1 MKPFHGITFCPT
13 GFQSETTSN
22 EIAKI
27 IFKLGGQF
35 TKDLTRYVNALILG
49 EKSDTPKYRFAV
61 MSRPDMLFLD
71 YATIYELYQ
80 RWMAGDDITLKSHS
94 KFAMFKNDDRIRML
108 AVLRTKLQSKPLNN
122 YYIFI
127 GRVSGTANDK
137 SGKNPFSPSSSS
149 DSLVPRLEAICHEL
163 GCYKCNTVHF
173 VKDTKKNNPK
183 RHVIFISDTLSGA
196 RVNAA
201 LEVGVPVVHYKWI
214 LDCRRRY
221 AALQYDPY
229 YLVSSVRSTPYDLI
243 GAEACQ
249 CWESVLEFDDL
260 DALLGSTP
268 SGVASGKEG
277 QFPTVSSGTDGIGQ
291 RSIAA
296 MLHKFK
302 PQGDKLWKRALLLN
316 RDKDDEIVGV
326 NNDSNDDDGRSV
338 TTRGDPPAPTTSA
351 VSNKKV
357 DVTESNQG
365 KINTKKIF
373 ADCVFKIHSSFPP
386 QHLKILQ
393 KVIKENDGAI
403 YENYRSMSTSIPSP
417 TLYYPHKYYILPSDI
432 PMDDLQLSNE
442 NHFTLA
448 TEFFIERCL
457 HYSKLLDP
465 LDSWSKPFFHTSR
478 FNIIPS
484 PSLLHHNDAGLHI
497 SITGFYGVEL
507 LHLTKILRMLEP
519 MGITFS
525 EYLNSKTDVLLINIA
540 SLTSIPQTHTLW
552 QNEFGDM
559 FQENYK
565 AETRDLD
572 NETRD
577 PQKHP
582 NVKRSS
588 VFRNSMKRK
597 IQFVKNIHCIPA
609 LTPAFLM
616 NIFKSTE
623 ASRLATSPTAY
634 LNNVKWCILCPKGKR
649 SDFECKILSTAANA
663 SSHGQGSGASDGVR
677 NSDAVRKLTGASNT
691 DSKPLPSTVPTS
703 LAKSA
708 RDLIDTMRNA
718 LSNVQPQPVRKRVLS
733 TSSAPPSIG
742 ENSPR
747 GKSQKYESGATP
759 RSALRRPKH
768 KESSAESA
776 LSDTELSHFFRR
788 PRLTNRKV
796 KLVARSSSWG
806 TIISDEMANMSSSA
820 GAPPFGVSKTSEV
833 YVSGG
838 NGISNLEPGHTQI
851 TYGTRRD
858 VGSKG

>member
-1 MKPFHGITFCPT
+1 MKPLHGITFCPT

-71 YATIYELYQ
+71 YTTIYELYQ

-127 GRVSGTANDK
+127 GRVSEPTHDK
-137 SGKNPFSPSSSS
+137 NSKNPFSSSSS
-149 DSLVPRLEAICHEL
+149 GSLVPRLEAICNEL

-183 RHVIFISDTLSGA
+183 KHVIFISDTLSGA

-229 YLVSSVRSTPYDLI
+229 YLVSSVGSTSYDLI

-268 SGVASGKEG
+268 SGVAPGKES
-277 QFPTVSSGTDGIGQ
+277 QFPTPSNDPDGIGQ

-302 PQGDKLWKRALLLN
+302 PQGDKLWKKALLLN
-316 RDKDDEIVGV
+316 RDKDDEMVKGNKDSN
-326 NNDSNDDDGRSV
+326 NNDDRNV
-338 TTRGDPPAPTTSA
+338 ATREEPLASA
-351 VSNKKV
+351 TNSFSNKKI
-357 DVTESNQG
+357 DVTESDQG
-365 KINTKKIF
+365 RINTKKIF
-373 ADCVFKIHSSFPP
+373 ADCIFKIHSSFPP

-393 KVIKENDGAI
+393 KVIKENDGTI
-403 YENYRSMSTSIPSP
+403 YENYRSMPTSIPSP

-442 NHFTLA
+442 NHFILA

-465 LDSWSKPFFHTSR
+465 LDSWSKPFFHTAR

-484 PSLLHHNDAGLHI
+484 PALLHHNDTSLHI

-507 LHLTKILRMLEP
+507 LHLTKILRILEP

-525 EYLNSKTDVLLINIA
+525 EYLNSKTDILLINIA

-559 FQENYK
+559 FQENYIT
-565 AETRDLD
+565 ETRDLD
-572 NETRD
+572 NEMHD

-623 ASRLATSPTAY
+623 AVRLATSPTIY

-649 SDFECKILSTAANA
+649 SDFECKILSTSTDT
-663 SSHGQGSGASDGVR
+663 SSHDQGSRVNDVVT
-677 NSDAVRKLTGASNT
+677 NSDVVRKLTGASNT
-691 DSKPLPSTVPTS
+691 DSKPMPSTVPTS

-708 RDLIDTMRNA
+708 RDLIDTMRNVS
-718 LSNVQPQPVRKRVLS
+718 SNVQPQPVRKRVLS

-742 ENSPR
+742 DDPPM
-747 GKSQKYESGATP
+747 GKSQKYESAVTP

-806 TIISDEMANMSSSA
+806 TIISDEMTNMSSSA
-820 GAPPFGVSKTSEV
+820 GAPSFGVSKTSDV
-833 YVSGG
+833 YASGRS
-838 NGISNLEPGHTQI
+838 GISNLEPGHTQV

-858 VGSKG
+858 MGSKR